1 MNELRSLLPVK
12 VNIMA
17 LTATATSALRMNVS
31 RIIGMKNEL
40 IISKLP
46 CKENAVFSVTE
57 YSSIEETF
65 LPIAE
70 KLCQEEVKCPRIII
84 FCRNYKDCADLYYFF
99 KDKLGSKFTYPPR
112 APDLPQFR
120 LVDMYMSCTE
130 EAVKDKISYL
140 FTRAST
146 LRVVI
151 ATIAFAL
158 GVDCSDVRQVVS
170 FGLPRDIES
179 YIQETGRAGRDDLP
193 SLATLIRKP
202 TSGRIIESS
211 MREYATNKLSCRR
224 DVLYS
229 NFDGYEHIFTQS
241 LCMCCDLC
249 SKLCDCNECAEKH
262 NTFVFLKK

>member
-1 MNELRSLLPVK
+1 MNELQRLLPVK

-40 IISKLP
+40 LISKLP
-46 CKENAVFSVTE
+46 CKENTFFSVTE
-57 YSSIEETF
+57 YSSREETF

-84 FCRNYKDCADLYYFF
+84 FCRNYKDCADLYYIF
-99 KDKLGSKFTYPPR
+99 KDKLGSKFIYPPR

-130 EAVKDKISYL
+130 EPVKDKISYL
-140 FTRAST
+140 YTRVST
-146 LRVVI
+146 LRVVV

-170 FGLPRDIES
+170 FGLPRIES

-202 TSGRIIESS
+202 MSGRIIESS
-211 MREYATNKLSCRR
+211 MREYATNKML
-224 DVLYS
+224 L
-229 NFDGYEHIFTQS
+229 
-241 LCMCCDLC
+241 
-249 SKLCDCNECAEKH
+249 
-262 NTFVFLKK
+262 